1 LAIRLAQIAV
11 VQVLHDRVYRGTAV
25 STSADNVESL
35 EAPFAPA
42 GGNVCAIDTLGDS
55 AVARLVGLPLT
66 LVTRS
71 SAIAVLRPPMASGA
85 EPRRIHRPAL

>member
-1 LAIRLAQIAV
+1 MAIRLAQIV
-11 VQVLHDRVYRGTAV
+11 VVHVLHDRVFGGTTV

-42 GGNVCAIDTLGDS
+42 GGTVCAMDTLGDS
-55 AVARLVGLPLT
+55 AAAPLVGLPLT

-71 SAIAVLRPPMASGA
+71 SAIAVLQRQMASGA
-85 EPRRIHRPAL
+85 EPRRIHRAAL